1 MPRYRLTLEFD
12 GGPFCGWQI
21 QENGRSVQAAL
32 EDAADA
38 MGTRGGPA
46 VAAGRTDS
54 GVHAMALTVHLDL
67 AQDLLPER
75 VMSGLNH
82 HLRPEPIVVTLAR
95 RAAPDF
101 HARFGAVARHYFYRI
116 LNRRG
121 PPALL
126 AGRVWHVAKSLDAE
140 RMQAAAETLVGRHD
154 FTSYRDTACQADSAI
169 KTLTRLSVS
178 RAAEMIEIR
187 AQAPSFLHHQ
197 VRNIVGTL
205 KLIGEGQHP
214 VGFARQA
221 LEAKSRAAAGP
232 TAPPQG
238 LYFVRADYS
247 D

>member
-38 MGTRGGPA
+38 MATRIGPA
-46 VAAGRTDS
+46 VAAGRTDA
-54 GVHAMALTVHLDL
+54 GVHAIALTVHLDL
-67 AQDLLPER
+67 AQDLMPER

-82 HLRPEPIVVTLAR
+82 HLRPEAIAVIDAR
-95 RAAPDF
+95 RASPDF
-101 HARFGAVARHYFYRI
+101 HARFNAVARHYLYRI

-126 AGRVWHVAKSLDAE
+126 AGRVWHVAKALDAE
-140 RMQAAAETLVGRHD
+140 HMHAAAETLVGRHD

-169 KTLTRLSVS
+169 KTLSRLSV
-178 RAAEMIEIR
+178 RRRDEIIEIS

-197 VRNIVGTL
+197 IRNIVGTL
-205 KLIGEGQHP
+205 KLIGEGQRA
-214 VGFARQA
+214 VGFARRA
-221 LEAKSRAAAGP
+221 LDARTRAAAGP

-238 LYFVRADYS
+238 LYFVKADYPG
-247 D
+247 